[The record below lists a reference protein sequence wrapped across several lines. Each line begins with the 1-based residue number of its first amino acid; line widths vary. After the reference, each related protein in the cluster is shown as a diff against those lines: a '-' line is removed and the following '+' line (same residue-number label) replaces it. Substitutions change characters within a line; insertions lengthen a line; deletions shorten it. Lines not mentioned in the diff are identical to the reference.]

1 MIAAIAFALSAMVG
15 PANQAEPA
23 EVDPPTQ
30 SRAQGNKPQIIVQPQ
45 KSEGDRREELREFTR
60 KIVREPRRKR
70 AIASFRFPICPQVI
84 GIAAE
89 DARAIEARIRENA
102 ERVGLGADDEAKCT
116 PTIRAAFMAAQA
128 GPPES
133 WLDEG
138 SPQLAHLPLYQRHWV
153 LTEEGPVRAYNRVVL
168 RDAWGQPLLFSKGN
182 ARVFGALDQISELR
196 PFSTSDPINVNEI
209 TGAAVMIELEAAQ
222 GLSLA
227 QLADYI
233 TMRTLLATSVPEPG
247 EPVAA
252 ATILTLFQSDNPPEA
267 LTVYDLALLD
277 ELYNASLFSS
287 PRRVIARTA
296 AQTTK
301 IERSGEE

>member
-1 MIAAIAFALSAMVG
+1 MIAAIAFALSAMMG

-45 KSEGDRREELREFTR
+45 KSEGERRKELREFTR
-60 KIVREPRRKR
+60 EIVRKPRRKR
-70 AIASFRFPICPQVI
+70 AIAGFRFPICPQVI

-89 DARAIEARIRENA
+89 DARIRENA
-102 ERVGLGADDEAKCT
+102 ERVGLGADDDAKCT
-116 PTIRAAFMAAQA
+116 PTIRAAFMAAHA

-138 SPQLAHLPLYQRHWV
+138 SPQLAHMPIYERHRV
-153 LTEEGPVRAYNRVVL
+153 LAEEGPVRAYNRVVL

-252 ATILTLFQSDNPPEA
+252 ATILTLFQSDNPPQA